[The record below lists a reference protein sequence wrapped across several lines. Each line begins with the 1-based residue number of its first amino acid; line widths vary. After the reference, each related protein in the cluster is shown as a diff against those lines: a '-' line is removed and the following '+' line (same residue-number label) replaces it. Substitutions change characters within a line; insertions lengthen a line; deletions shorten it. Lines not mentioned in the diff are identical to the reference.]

1 MFDVTIA
8 GFKETFMNKP
18 ADVIKVTRGTN
29 LGAVVRQW
37 PQTAKVML
45 DYGLHCAGCFAN
57 QFDTVEQGA
66 AIHGMSDDELNEMI
80 SRINEAIKNPPDEED
95 GENSD

>member
-1 MFDVTIA
+1 MSKQEKIQ
-8 GFKETFMNKP
+8 
-18 ADVIKVTRGTN
+18 IKVTRETN

-66 AIHGMSDDELNEMI
+66 AIHGMNEEELNEMI
-80 SRINEAIKNPPDEED
+80 GRINEAIKNSPNE
-95 GENSD
+95 ENSENSN